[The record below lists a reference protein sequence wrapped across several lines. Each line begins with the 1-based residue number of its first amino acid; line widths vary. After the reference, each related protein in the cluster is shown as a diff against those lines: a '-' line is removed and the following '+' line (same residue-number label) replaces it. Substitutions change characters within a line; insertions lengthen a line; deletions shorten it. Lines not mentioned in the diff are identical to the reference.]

1 MMRIADSRHG
11 DATGFTASTVLIAT
25 ILSLINLSA
34 LLAFL
39 G

>member
-1 MMRIADSRHG
+1 MRSADSRHG
-11 DATGFTASTVLIAT
+11 DATEFTASTMLIAT
-25 ILSLINLSA
+25 ILSLIKLSA